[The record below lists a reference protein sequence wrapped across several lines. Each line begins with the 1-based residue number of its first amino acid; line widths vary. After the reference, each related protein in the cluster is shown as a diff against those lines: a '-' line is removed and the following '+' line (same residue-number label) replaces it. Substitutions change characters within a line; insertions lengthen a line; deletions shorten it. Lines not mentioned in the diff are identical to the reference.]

1 MISLVITL
9 CTGFSKMH
17 VQQSQLPS
25 HLVQC
30 GMHLHAF
37 GLFIL
42 GALMVI
48 RDDGP
53 RTPKPMTLWVNGT
66 CGACTVLGVA

>member
-1 MISLVITL
+1 
-9 CTGFSKMH
+9 MH

-30 GMHLHAF
+30 GMHLQAL

-53 RTPKPMTLWVNGT
+53 RTPNPMTLCVNGT
-66 CGACTVLGVA
+66 CGACTLLGAA